1 MAIDRRALLLGGC
14 SLLAGAP
21 AAGAAHAP
29 AALYAAARRGADGA
43 YSAAVFTEDGR
54 EVRAVPLPD
63 RGHDLTVC
71 PRTGRCVVFARRPG
85 SFAVAFSPAGN
96 AEPMAFA
103 TPEDRHFYGHGVFSR
118 DGRLLY
124 ATESDFDA
132 GRGVIGVYDATAGFR
147 RIGELP
153 SHGVGPHDLTFLRD
167 ELVLVIA
174 NGGLLEHPD
183 FGGGRRVLNPDAIE
197 TSIVYVDVRNGDL
210 LERHDL
216 AAGMRLS
223 LRHMDV
229 GRNDT
234 VVIGAQLQGPGRD
247 GADLVFRHRRQQD
260 LAAVPLD
267 ESLARRLS
275 GYISSVA
282 VDVSGEVAA
291 VTSARGAAAAMIDVA
306 TGRLLR
312 TVSLEDVSGVAPAP
326 APHRFLLTSGA
337 GGMMSA
343 SSEHGASAEPAA
355 TTRWQW
361 DNHAILLPA
370 STVSTTR

>member
-1 MAIDRRALLLGGC
+1 MAIDRRTFLFGSC
-14 SLLAGAP
+14 SLLASAGQ
-21 AAGAAHAP
+21 GAAARAP
-29 AALYAAARRGADGA
+29 TALYAAARRGPDGV

-54 EVRAVPLPD
+54 DVRAVPLPD

-85 SFAVAFSPAGN
+85 NFALAFSPTGSV
-96 AEPMAFA
+96 EPVVFT
-103 TPEDRHFYGHGVFSR
+103 TPEDRHFYGHGIFSF

-132 GRGVIGVYDATAGFR
+132 GRGMIGVYDATAGFR
-147 RIGELP
+147 RTGEFP
-153 SHGVGPHDLTFLRD
+153 SHGIGPHDLTFLRD
-167 ELVLVIA
+167 EPVLVIA

-183 FGGGRRVLNPDAIE
+183 FGDGRRVLNPDAIE

-234 VVIGAQLQGPGRD
+234 VIIGAQLQGPGRN

-260 LAAVPLD
+260 LAAVRL
-267 ESLARRLS
+267 EEGVARSLS

-291 VTSARGAAAAMIDVA
+291 VTSARGAVAAMIEVA
-306 TGRLLR
+306 SGRLLR
-312 TVSLEDVSGVAPAP
+312 IVSLEDVSGVAPAP

-337 GGMMSA
+337 GSMVGA
-343 SSEHGASAEPAA
+343 STEHGAAAEPAS
-355 TTRWQW
+355 TRWQW

-370 STVSTTR
+370 SAVSATR